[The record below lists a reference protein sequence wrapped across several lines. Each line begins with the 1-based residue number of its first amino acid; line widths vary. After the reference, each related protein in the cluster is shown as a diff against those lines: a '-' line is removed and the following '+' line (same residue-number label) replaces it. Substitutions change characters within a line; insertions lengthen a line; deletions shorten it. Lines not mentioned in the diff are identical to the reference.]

1 MAVQDKKFGRRAFLG
16 ATVGAGAALALGP
29 LAGCGD
35 DEGNTTPDPDTA
47 DTGLNNDV
55 ETDAPTDDTG
65 VDVAPDGTLDAT
77 EDVDAPLDTDT
88 EVDATPVAASQIVK
102 GPWLQLTAQGEARLR
117 LETFEGVTATVTLF
131 GPDDAPMPI
140 DVETSTTEVT
150 FRWPRVALNI
160 DAPDEAGRY
169 TVHDAIFAALEGGAS
184 YRWLVETSADGVA
197 GVPVEGTFVGAAA
210 SGAAFRMAWIS
221 DTMYP
226 TASDVIAQLA
236 PESPD
241 LVIHGGDLQY
251 QSNPVDTWN
260 GMFEAFAPLMRQAP
274 IHFTIGNHEYED
286 HGEYEE
292 LWVRLLGDQGYAGGA
307 HTYHRFDFN
316 GVRFLVLNSEEEFG
330 ADGPQ
335 MDWLR
340 AELETAAQDDTLTQV
355 IPVFHRPFFTFSR
368 ARPNFD
374 RRAYVHGLFVQFG
387 IKLVMTGHNHCYERF
402 LVDGITYTMD
412 GGGGASSYNPDH
424 NLYFFEE
431 ERPDELSQ
439 RVVAARPMGGLVL
452 DFAADGS
459 VAARRRNVFGEQ
471 DDTFEVAPWVAPA

>member
-35 DEGNTTPDPDTA
+35 EEGAGTPDTDTPETDVGNDVQPDA
-47 DTGLNNDV
+47 PIEDTGADI
-55 ETDAPTDDTG
+55 
-65 VDVAPDGTLDAT
+65 APDGTPDAS
-77 EDVDAPLDTDT
+77 EDVDATPDADAD
-88 EVDATPVAASQIVK
+88 VDATPAAANQIVK
-102 GPWLQLTAQGEARLR
+102 GPWLQLTANGEARLR
-117 LETFEGVTATVTLF
+117 LETLEGVTATVTLI

-140 DVETSTTEVT
+140 EVATSTTEVT

-169 TVHDAIFAALEGGAS
+169 TVHDAVFAALEGGAS
-184 YRWLVETSADGVA
+184 YRWRVETVADGVD
-197 GVPVEGTFVGAAA
+197 GVPAEGTFVGAAA
-210 SGAAFRMAWIS
+210 TGAAFRMAWIS

-226 TASDVIAQLA
+226 TASDVIARLA

-260 GMFEAFAPLMRQAP
+260 GMFDAFAPLMRQAP

-292 LWVRLLGDQGYAGGA
+292 LWVRLLGDQGFAGGT
-307 HTYHRFDFN
+307 HTYHRFDYN

-330 ADGPQ
+330 VDGPQ

-340 AELETAAQDDTLTQV
+340 AELAASSTDAGVTQIAV
-355 IPVFHRPFFTFSR
+355 CFHRPYYTFAK

-374 RRAYVHGLFVQFG
+374 RRAYLHDLFVQHG
-387 IKLVMTGHNHCYERF
+387 VKLVLTGHNHCYERF
-402 LVDGITYTMD
+402 LVDGITYVMD
-412 GGGGASSYNPDH
+412 GGGGAAGYNPND
-424 NLYFFEE
+424 NLAFFEE
-431 ERPDELSQ
+431 EHPEELPLRMASTG
-439 RVVAARPMGGLVL
+439 AMGGVVL

-459 VAARRRNVFGEQ
+459 ISARRLNVFDEQ